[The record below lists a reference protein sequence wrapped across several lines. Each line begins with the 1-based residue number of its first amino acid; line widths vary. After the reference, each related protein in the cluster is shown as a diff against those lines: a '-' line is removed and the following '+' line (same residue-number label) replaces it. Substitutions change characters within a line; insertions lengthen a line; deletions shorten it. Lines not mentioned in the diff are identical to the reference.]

1 LRSEGKRNNV
11 DVTSRTMLLQM
22 EGRTPQQT
30 KDIND
35 LIGKP
40 YSLFERISLGGTGSP
55 RMIISEASSEIAELL
70 NRNVDTNYAN
80 IALRRNGIVF
90 GFQVQQKAWGWII
103 PYRKL
108 TLFKSAGS
116 LRIHA
121 DGLKISLVPS
131 FGELIDQAFIRKL
144 QTFMTN
150 YFESVKGPM
159 DE

>member
-1 LRSEGKRNNV
+1 
-11 DVTSRTMLLQM
+11 MLLQM
-22 EGRTPQQT
+22 EGRSPQQT

-40 YSLFERISLGGTGSP
+40 YTLFERISLGGTGSP
-55 RMIISEASSEIAELL
+55 RMIISEASSEMVELL

-80 IALRRNGIVF
+80 ISLQRNGIAL
-90 GFQVQQKAWGWII
+90 GFQVQHKAWAWII

-108 TLFKSAGS
+108 TLFKNAGS
-116 LRIHA
+116 ISIHA
-121 DGLKISLVPS
+121 DNRKVTLVPN
-131 FGELIDQAFIRKL
+131 FGETIDQGFVRKL

-159 DE
+159 D